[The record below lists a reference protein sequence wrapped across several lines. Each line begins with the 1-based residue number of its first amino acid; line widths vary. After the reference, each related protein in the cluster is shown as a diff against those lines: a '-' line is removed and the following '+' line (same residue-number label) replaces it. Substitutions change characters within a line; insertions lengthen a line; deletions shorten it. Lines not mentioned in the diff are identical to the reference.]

1 MTTGTTT
8 RTRAGRLRLMARLQ
22 LARHGADLLH
32 SKEEALQRERT
43 RLEGHVTRTQQQ
55 WEQTSGEAAACLLR
69 SRALGAS
76 AELTSIITR
85 GPEPADVTPH
95 WQTSMGVTYPGSI
108 ECTLQADPVVTST
121 AALRPTIDAYRLA
134 LQAAANHASTTSAL
148 QSLDTELAN
157 TRRRRRAIEQR
168 LIPRLETTIHDLD
181 LHLDEQDR
189 DEALRVHIATG
200 RQETPR
206 P

>member
-1 MTTGTTT
+1 MSAGTTT

-32 SKEEALQRERT
+32 SKEEALQRERV
-43 RLEGHVTRTQQQ
+43 RLEGHVARTQQQ
-55 WEQTSGEAAACLLR
+55 WEHSCRDAASWLLR

-76 AELTSIITR
+76 GEIASIITR
-85 GPEPADVTPH
+85 GPGPAAVTTH
-95 WQTSMGVTYPGSI
+95 WQTSMGITYPGGVD
-108 ECTLQADPVVTST
+108 CTPAPDPVVTST
-121 AALRPTIDAYRLA
+121 AALRPTIDSYRLA
-134 LQAAANHASTTSAL
+134 FQAAAEHASTTAAL
-148 QSLDTELAN
+148 RRLNTELAG

-168 LIPRLETTIHDLD
+168 LVPRLESALHDLD

-189 DEALRVHIATG
+189 DEALRVHIANSQRG
-200 RQETPR
+200 TPR